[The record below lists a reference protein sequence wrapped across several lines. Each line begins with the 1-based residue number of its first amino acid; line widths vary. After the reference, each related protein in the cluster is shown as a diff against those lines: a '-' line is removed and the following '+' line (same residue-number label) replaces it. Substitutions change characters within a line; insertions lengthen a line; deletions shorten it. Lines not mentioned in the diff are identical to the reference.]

1 MIIVR
6 ATTSK
11 KENLMK
17 NKKLRN
23 YCLLSLLGVAVV
35 CFYPLYMGVRVVFDM
50 IKDGTVMK
58 ENYPKYI
65 IPYTPVAVA
74 LIVGVLLLPLF
85 MKYMKKYAV
94 LGVVPVSAAVFFAV
108 EYLFEQKV
116 VVTSTETVSKLADW
130 QMYLCYM
137 PPEEERYVTETL
149 IRTEKPVEILIGE
162 YNPAFKLHFYIIS
175 IVIIVCLLN
184 CIYGFA
190 ELIRSGKKEKTKALV
205 LQSISSV
212 VFVGLCL
219 LACFTAFWRDGQI
232 TVSPISAF
240 LMILFFIVLGLNVG
254 VFVGSFLL
262 GKKVLISCGIPALV
276 SAALTTLMYVG
287 ELILLHG
294 HLYRFGSGFF
304 FDGLSSIVF
313 APVDICVIILSGA
326 LAFLLMKSVNCNPK
340 KNI

>member
-1 MIIVR
+1 
-6 ATTSK
+6 
-11 KENLMK
+11 MK

-23 YCLLSLLGVAVV
+23 YCLLSLLGVAAA

-85 MKYMKKYAV
+85 MKYIKKYAV

-130 QMYLCYM
+130 QMYLCYI
-137 PPEEERYVTETL
+137 PPEEDRYVTETL
-149 IRTEKPVEILIGE
+149 IRTEKPIEILIGE

-262 GKKVLISCGIPALV
+262 GKK
-276 SAALTTLMYVG
+276 Y
-287 ELILLHG
+287 
-294 HLYRFGSGFF
+294 
-304 FDGLSSIVF
+304 
-313 APVDICVIILSGA
+313 
-326 LAFLLMKSVNCNPK
+326 
-340 KNI
+340 

>member
-1 MIIVR
+1 MEKHGVPSLVLIQQTIMSQFGNKFAVKPSRLTEVSKHLPHIVR
-6 ATTSK
+6 T
-11 KENLMK
+11 LRK
-17 NKKLRN
+17 NKFFRLRQLWN
-23 YCLLSLLGVAVV
+23 GFAVV
-35 CFYPLYMGVRVVFDM
+35 HVCHVRTGQSFHSGFEIHSDNV
-50 IKDGTVMK
+50 GQ
-58 ENYPKYI
+58 
-65 IPYTPVAVA
+65 AVDC
-74 LIVGVLLLPLF
+74 
-85 MKYMKKYAV
+85 
-94 LGVVPVSAAVFFAV
+94 VSAAVFFAV

-130 QMYLCYM
+130 QMYLCYI
-137 PPEEERYVTETL
+137 PPEEDRYVTETL
-149 IRTEKPVEILIGE
+149 IRTEKPIEILIGE

-232 TVSPISAF
+232 TVSLISAF

-304 FDGLSSIVF
+304 FDALPSIVF

-340 KNI
+340 KNF